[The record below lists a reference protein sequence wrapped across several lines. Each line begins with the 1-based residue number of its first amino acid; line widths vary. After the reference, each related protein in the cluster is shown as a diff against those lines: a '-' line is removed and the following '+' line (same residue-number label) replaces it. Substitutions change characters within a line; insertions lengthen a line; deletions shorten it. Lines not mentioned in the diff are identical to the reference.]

1 MDNAEFQRLEAH
13 VEYNDKR
20 LDQMEVN
27 QKEMLEQI
35 RDLSKTV
42 QRGIGAV
49 LAINA
54 ILGIIAIFHK

>member
-1 MDNAEFQRLEAH
+1 MEHAEFERLEAH

-20 LDQMEVN
+20 LDQMEDN
-27 QKEMLEQI
+27 QKEMMNQI